1 MQAKRNDGDGWRIP
15 AGQLETIVDTEFKR
29 ILGDKAQLAQW
40 LQEVGYGNQI
50 ASGLANADQILI
62 DYQRMDAIDKRP
74 MLQLIMTR
82 VDLTK
87 DSITITCDHSSLVGR
102 LIGAPMSKST
112 TQADRPDAAAHR
124 ITLPIAM
131 KRRGVE
137 TKMVLT
143 NGNTSHQKHD
153 ASLVQ
158 LIAKAHCY
166 LASLTDG
173 SGRNLTDVA
182 KHYDTELSEVSR
194 ILPLAFL
201 APSITEAI
209 LTGRHPTSLTAQRL
223 LRLSHLPLAWNEQ
236 LDRIA

>member
-1 MQAKRNDGDGWRIP
+1 M
-15 AGQLETIVDTEFKR
+15 
-29 ILGDKAQLAQW
+29 
-40 LQEVGYGNQI
+40 GYGNQI

-102 LIGAPMSKST
+102 LVGAPMPKST

-143 NGNTSHQKHD
+143 NGNASHQKPD

-158 LIAKAHCY
+158 LITKAHCY
-166 LASLTDG
+166 LASLTGG